1 MTHAG
6 LLHRRGERIMRKKNY
21 LVAAASALALALTAC
36 GGGNTKDNTAVET
49 TAEAGSTEAA
59 DSESTEAA
67 DGESTEAADG
77 EDTEAADGES
87 TEEDSE
93 STEAADGK
101 TAEISQEE
109 VTEFAEEIEG
119 AVMNKDLK
127 ALADLTS
134 FPVYVASATD
144 TEGKVENKEAFL
156 ALDKDKLFTEEFVD
170 AITNVDV
177 SALEK
182 VEAGYVI
189 TDGKQ
194 NIIFNVG
201 EDGTLGIVG
210 INNK

>member
-1 MTHAG
+1 
-6 LLHRRGERIMRKKNY
+6 MRKKNY

-67 DGESTEAADG
+67 DGES
-77 EDTEAADGES
+77 
-87 TEEDSE
+87 
-93 STEAADGK
+93 K